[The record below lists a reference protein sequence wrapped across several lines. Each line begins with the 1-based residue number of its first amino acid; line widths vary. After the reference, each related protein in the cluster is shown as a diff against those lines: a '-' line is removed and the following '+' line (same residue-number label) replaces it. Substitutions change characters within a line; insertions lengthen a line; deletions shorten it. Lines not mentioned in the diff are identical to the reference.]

1 MSSSTSLQA
10 YCCGARP
17 ERFVGVQLKEIR
29 QLAKLA
35 VRISLPL
42 PGRKITYVCHNCGQ
56 VWEEHVVSNG
66 RVGMYTVVKVGV
78 DPVWA
83 LKPAVSTASAPPQ
96 GRWFSKQQMLGAGS
110 VLGLVTGLAT
120 MSGAGPE
127 LAARQGWVA
136 SFLLGG
142 FVFAAASYGA
152 LSAAKRNGG
161 RSPSDASRAP

>member
-17 ERFVGVQLKEIR
+17 ERFIGMQLKDIR
-29 QLAKLA
+29 RLAKVAL
-35 VRISLPL
+35 RTSLPL
-42 PGRKITYVCHNCGQ
+42 PGRKVTYVCHNCGQ
-56 VWEEHVVSNG
+56 AWEEHLVPNG
-66 RVGMYTVVKVGV
+66 HVRMYTVVKAGV

-83 LKPAVSTASAPPQ
+83 PKPTASRVSAHPQ
-96 GRWFSKQQMLGAGS
+96 SRRFSKQQMLGAGS

-152 LSAAKRNGG
+152 LSAAKRSGG
-161 RSPSDASRAP
+161 RSHSDPSRAP

>member
-1 MSSSTSLQA
+1 MSSTSVQG

-17 ERFVGVQLKEIR
+17 ERFIGVQLKDIR
-29 QLAKLA
+29 RLAKVAL
-35 VRISLPL
+35 RTSLPL

-56 VWEEHVVSNG
+56 AWEEHIVRNG
-66 RVGMYTVVKVGV
+66 HARMYTVVKAGV

-83 LKPAVSTASAPPQ
+83 PRPGSAPPASPDR
-96 GRWFSKQQMLGAGS
+96 RWFSKQQMLGAGS
-110 VLGLVTGLAT
+110 VAGLVTGLAT

-142 FVFAAASYGA
+142 FVVAALSYGM
-152 LSAAKRNGG
+152 LSAAKRSGG
-161 RSPSDASRAP
+161 RSQSGARRAP